1 MKHFK
6 MFKIWNNNNLSE
18 NDYVKEEDK
27 KKENT
32 KNIAYVINQKF
43 SM

>member
-27 KKENT
+27 K
-32 KNIAYVINQKF
+32 
-43 SM
+43 MRHDP